1 MLLAFVE
8 FRNRRR
14 NALNASLLL
23 WGGSSQRN
31 GQKKRE
37 SYKDV
42 LFLRGIAIALVP
54 QQQRQYKPLNELLE
68 TATVSTVHG
77 VVVIKTII

>member
-1 MLLAFVE
+1 VWKGGE
-8 FRNRRR
+8 REEI
-14 NALNASLLL
+14 SL
-23 WGGSSQRN
+23 SEK

-54 QQQRQYKPLNELLE
+54 QQQRQ
-68 TATVSTVHG
+68 
-77 VVVIKTII
+77 